1 MTVGAAQAEA
11 ALVRRW
17 QSGVRPAWLR
27 TSEGETL
34 RVLFRGVRNGGA
46 GPDFRG
52 ALFLGA
58 NGRPLR
64 GDVEV
69 HRRVGDWWRHG
80 HHTDGA
86 YREVVLHVVGAI
98 ESRPGGGGPP
108 RTLLLPPAA
117 AGAGES
123 HVFEPPCHGLVQRA
137 GAQAVG
143 GVLARLGRDRLQRK
157 ALRLRRALADGGD
170 PDQLAYRLLLEALGQ
185 GGDPEVMRRTA
196 GALPLAALPAEAPAA
211 CKALLAAHAAVAG
224 GGARAPGPRPAN
236 RPVWRLAAAAALIH
250 RFRSEEEGL
259 AAGLAALAMIPAA
272 AAQEALRLPR
282 LLGAERA
289 RQLLVDVVYPL
300 AWARSAALGPQLS
313 ARWLALPGARYGR
326 TQPLRRRL
334 ERGGLGPWRNGA
346 TQALLHLERSY
357 CRNGACAVCPLAAL
371 GRSGPAAAARSRA
384 GDQARR
390 SAPAE
395 NGSAPEVEN
404 TSKASAASAA
414 ARSSS

>member
-1 MTVGAAQAEA
+1 M
-11 ALVRRW
+11 RRW
-17 QSGVRPAWLR
+17 QSGARPAWLR

-185 GGDPEVMRRTA
+185 GGDPEVMRRDRGRVAPGRPPGGGAGGVQGAARGSRGPRGGGGWRGAGARSTA
-196 GALPLAALPAEAPAA
+196 GEPSRAAACGGGGADPPLPQRGRGAGCRARRPGDDPRGGGPGGAAPAA
-211 CKALLAAHAAVAG
+211 PPGRGAGAATAGGRGLSLGLGAVRSAGAAAVGTVAGFARRAVRAHAAAAPSV
-224 GGARAPGPRPAN
+224 GARRAGPVAERRHAGVAP
-236 RPVWRLAAAAALIH
+236 
-250 RFRSEEEGL
+250 
-259 AAGLAALAMIPAA
+259 
-272 AAQEALRLPR
+272 
-282 LLGAERA
+282 LGA
-289 RQLLVDVVYPL
+289 QLLP
-300 AWARSAALGPQLS
+300 
-313 ARWLALPGARYGR
+313 
-326 TQPLRRRL
+326 
-334 ERGGLGPWRNGA
+334 
-346 TQALLHLERSY
+346 H
-357 CRNGACAVCPLAAL
+357 GACAVCPLAAL
-371 GRSGPAAAARSRA
+371 GRSGPAAAARCRA

-414 ARSSS
+414 ARSPS